1 MRKSYHKTLADKIRE
16 LMVALDNHYAKL
28 SDQLNVIQLL
38 FLETQYVKG
47 RPLLSRATL
56 KTMAITYSIGAKYL
70 APSQEIREAFRS
82 LPLANPKFQSCFLF
96 PPTPPVKVGW
106 FTPWRAE
113 MILPKQLIA
122 KVELEK
128 LQAFLYCPSQKEVG
142 RHKYWFEKE
151 QAADSFTHQLNSVL
165 AIYHEEDQINLNAAQ
180 HAMPIFEQAIGEW
193 RSSVDHSDK
202 ITHNNDSLY
211 ALPFAPHDE
220 QSCWQAWREVVKKI
234 HQKQCRHRRGLLA
247 IYRKKLEQTFFHGL
261 NLEENI
267 RSAYLSNFRAQVFDQ
282 IPRPKNLKGGRW
294 EQTEIP
300 DCYTASRII
309 RYIVQHF
316 INDPEDK
323 AWGEAALAL
332 WVMVWAA
339 QEAPGMVTKDKILSI
354 LITDLNALEA
364 TVNIEGTIIE
374 ISDYL
379 AVLLGCL
386 IDRSSGR
393 RSQFIFKNLNS
404 KNFERILQQASM
416 AILGIEEAPI
426 MPSAFL
432 TSFHI
437 YPNIRMPSVQRRA
450 MQKGRQILDDLS
462 ATVSQSVPR

>member
-38 FLETQYVKG
+38 FIETQYVKG
-47 RPLLSRATL
+47 RPLLSNATL

-70 APSQEIREAFRS
+70 APSQEMREAFRS
-82 LPLANPKFQSCFLF
+82 IPLANPTFKSCFLS
-96 PPTPPVKVGW
+96 PPAPPVKVGW

-113 MILPKQLIA
+113 VILPKQLIA

-151 QAADSFTHQLNSVL
+151 QAADSFTHQLNSIL
-165 AIYHEEDQINLNAAQ
+165 AIYHEEGQINLNATQPAVS
-180 HAMPIFEQAIGEW
+180 IFEHAIEEW
-193 RSSVDHSDK
+193 RGSVDHSDK
-202 ITHNNDSLY
+202 ITQNNDSLY
-211 ALPFAPHDE
+211 DLSFAPHDK
-220 QSCWQAWREVVKKI
+220 QSCWEAWQEVVKTI
-234 HQKQCRHRRGLLA
+234 HQKWCRHRRGLLA
-247 IYRKKLEQTFFHGL
+247 IYRKKLEQVFFSGL
-261 NLEENI
+261 NLEENV
-267 RSAYLSNFRAQVFDQ
+267 RCAYLSNFRAQVLDKFPQ
-282 IPRPKNLKGGRW
+282 PKNKKGGRW

-309 RYIVQHF
+309 RYIAQHF
-316 INDPEDK
+316 IDHPEEK

-332 WVMVWAA
+332 WTMVWAA
-339 QEAPGMVTKDKILSI
+339 QEAPGIVTKDKILSI

-379 AVLLGCL
+379 AELLDCL
-386 IDRSSGR
+386 IGRSSGR

-404 KNFERILQQASM
+404 KNFERILQQASYD
-416 AILGIEEAPI
+416 L
-426 MPSAFL
+426 
-432 TSFHI
+432 
-437 YPNIRMPSVQRRA
+437 V
-450 MQKGRQILDDLS
+450 RQS
-462 ATVSQSVPR
+462 E